1 MTLPNP
7 QRHVMP
13 IEVLTKS
20 KLVPT
25 NAARPVTAAVPK
37 PLVTRPR
44 QTKTVVTKPHSPPRR
59 IINNQSNLSAGVQ
72 EQFDVEKAGEESA
85 QQYVL
90 FPVWNFGST
99 NPQNT
104 DDDVAF
110 GSKKPEFEERKPESE
125 VHVSLSSKLE
135 DITYSDNEEDVG
147 AKVDFTNLETT
158 ITISPIPTTRV
169 HRDHLVTQIV
179 GDLSSATQTRSMTR
193 VAKDQGFEDPDYPDK
208 VYKVVKALY
217 GLHQAPRA

>member
-1 MTLPNP
+1 
-7 QRHVMP
+7 
-13 IEVLTKS
+13 S
-20 KLVPT
+20 
-25 NAARPVTAAVPK
+25 A
-37 PLVTRPR
+37 
-44 QTKTVVTKPHSPPRR
+44 QTKKHDDKTKREAKGKSPVESLTGYR
-59 IINNQSNLSAGVQ
+59 NLSKDFEDFSDDSINKVNANN
-72 EQFDVEKAGEESA
+72 S
-85 QQYVL
+85 
-90 FPVWNFGST
+90 PVHAVRKILTNST
-99 NPQNT
+99 NTFSVAGLSNT
-104 DDDVAF
+104 TVSPTHRKSSYVNTSHYPNDPNI
-110 GSKKPEFEERKPESE
+110 PE
-125 VHVSLSSKLE
+125 LE